1 MVFGKSRSFFRE
13 RYDKRRKTLETIN
26 FFVVFEK
33 SVFRS
38 ICQKSFRKIHGRLD
52 FEKIDWS
59 GHYRTFSKPS
69 YTALTTKKIMEI
81 KILFTPST
89 ITDYDLQR
97 NEVVALF
104 NGFGR
109 LSHSIVFLE
118 RFQRMAL
125 DAGETPVRKIKNPFF
140 LKPEL

>member
-1 MVFGKSRSFFRE
+1 
-13 RYDKRRKTLETIN
+13 
-26 FFVVFEK
+26 
-33 SVFRS
+33 
-38 ICQKSFRKIHGRLD
+38 
-52 FEKIDWS
+52 
-59 GHYRTFSKPS
+59 
-69 YTALTTKKIMEI
+69 MEI